1 MTESDLLVREGIIE
15 LLPRLR
21 RFALVLTANSA
32 EADDL
37 SQASIERAL
46 KKAHTYNDDYKL
58 ETWIYKIMQNMWIDQ
73 KRKDT
78 RRGVHMDIDEAAG
91 ITGEDGRKTLETNDL
106 LGKVRSIIG
115 DLPEDQRLVVGL
127 VLVDGQS
134 YKDAADIL
142 GTPIGTVMSR
152 LSRAREKIL
161 DTLGQDALAQGGSYE
176 AR

>member
-1 MTESDLLVREGIIE
+1 MMTDSDLLVRKGIIE

-46 KKAHTYNDDYKL
+46 QKAHTYNNDYKL

-73 KRKDT
+73 KRKDA
-78 RRGVHMDIDEAAG
+78 RRGVHMDIETAFTL
-91 ITGEDGRKTLETNDL
+91 TGEDGRQSLETSDML
-106 LGKVRSIIG
+106 RKVRTVISH
-115 DLPEDQRLVVGL
+115 LPEDQRLVVGL

-134 YKDAADIL
+134 YKDAAEIL

-152 LSRAREKIL
+152 LSRARAHIQG
-161 DTLGQDALAQGGSYE
+161 TLAMEGPA
-176 AR
+176 